1 MTKKLMT
8 VFLLTAAFV
17 SLMFGMVEPVFAQA
31 GGSAPSSE
39 EVNRGHGYGVKLNSN
54 AVDGTG
60 YGPGTCDADCDRK
73 PPLDGSGNKYGAVY
87 NNAGSGDG
95 TGLVNQ
101 EEWVTYT
108 GTVESVE
115 PTIWTIVLDDG
126 TIIEIYGRTLSFL
139 KEQGFTVDTGDSL
152 NLTGFYHDDVFGLS
166 TIEDI
171 TTGENV
177 PLRDENSR
185 PLWAG
190 NRRGGWSD

>member
-1 MTKKLMT
+1 
-8 VFLLTAAFV
+8 
-17 SLMFGMVEPVFAQA
+17 
-31 GGSAPSSE
+31 
-39 EVNRGHGYGVKLNSN
+39 
-54 AVDGTG
+54 
-60 YGPGTCDADCDRK
+60 
-73 PPLDGSGNKYGAVY
+73 
-87 NNAGSGDG
+87 
-95 TGLVNQ
+95 LVNQ